1 MKDGLLKCSR
11 HHLKCKEACENST
24 CRYWISYEDEQNCS
38 LISIYENGPM
48 TLRDIAERMGVS
60 FARVKQIQRNNF
72 PQPCSRNRSHFKC
85 TKLCHFY
92 KNNWPGTNISM
103 CEHVEEHLKAFG
115 EAETVEKCTREGF
128 NIGYYEAPG

>member
-11 HHLKCKEACENST
+11 EHLSCKEPCENST

-60 FARVKQIQRNNF
+60 FARVKQIQDSALQKLKSN
-72 PQPCSRNRSHFKC
+72 PALSSFK
-85 TKLCHFY
+85 F
-92 KNNWPGTNISM
+92 
-103 CEHVEEHLKAFG
+103 
-115 EAETVEKCTREGF
+115 
-128 NIGYYEAPG
+128 

>member
-48 TLRDIAERMGVS
+48 TLREIADRSGIS
-60 FARVKQIQRNNF
+60 FARVKQIE
-72 PQPCSRNRSHFKC
+72 
-85 TKLCHFY
+85 TKAIGKI
-92 KNNWPGTNISM
+92 KNTKILS
-103 CEHVEEHLKAFG
+103 CFEF
-115 EAETVEKCTREGF
+115 
-128 NIGYYEAPG
+128 